1 MDLIVEG
8 RMLDWM
14 CSIVGTSEIGVLRES
29 VSCTLTTG
37 AAAYTDALDTVIA
50 GVACD
55 DAAVSSGVNASD
67 EMIETTSITAD
78 ESESVSIS

>member
-1 MDLIVEG
+1 
-8 RMLDWM
+8 M

-29 VSCTLTTG
+29 LSRTLTTG

-55 DAAVSSGVNASD
+55 DAAVSSGVKAR
-67 EMIETTSITAD
+67 MR
-78 ESESVSIS
+78 